1 MAKILVRFIA
11 SFLVALGITGGS
23 CLLIIMY
30 DPEVREFLEQQ
41 ICTRSSGAFDCNF
54 TAGVLQVD
62 LLQGIITLA
71 DVIVLPPS
79 GADWFWT
86 AGTITIKISW
96 SKLFNK
102 KEAHLTLIADDMHL
116 HSSIKEG
123 ALAIADHIKAFTR
136 ERVGIVPIIPQ
147 VYIPKARISLSSGAL
162 GFLECTLAGAIELKG
177 DKQYFGF
184 TLKQDKLMYKDEILL
199 KDLDVSINNV
209 TDTITKKD
217 LTRVNGTLALRDPFN
232 ESFHAA
238 MIKAEL
244 TADTQSIVLSRN
256 DHDLKLQLTHSDDY
270 TCLLETPLGMLT
282 VTTDGH
288 ADAFLTMHCAGSEPA
303 SIGIKYKKESDHVA
317 FTLRDNKGH
326 TTSVMIYF
334 DERYELQGATDFFYE
349 LFKKL
354 PENILDKTLKYRELL
369 GFKTPFT
376 FSGGRLS
383 KQWFTTLDVAE
394 LQVRIPY
401 TYNFLRSVHTTAHY
415 YPHDTLILFEQTTL
429 KTDRGTLHS
438 GLSTCILGDDHRH
451 IQSAH
456 VPFTVQDF
464 FINHAKDF
472 FAHLSGAFVINYHHD
487 ERSKI
492 QGICTIKKCYIRNNP
507 FAGGVGGAVVSAA
520 LNAFVN
526 HPLAKM
532 TDIDLLMQSYEPVDI
547 KTDFL
552 KARAHIK
559 VHVLG
564 NLVEPQLYGSLE
576 IVNGSFNFPYKPL
589 EIQYGKIFFVNNE
602 LDDPAIELSATA
614 NIKNYSITMH
624 VHGTARH
631 PIVTLHSLPNLQE
644 EQIIGLLL
652 GGSPDN
658 SLSLVMPFSSA
669 GLIEKLIVGGN
680 AESSG
685 LLDTFKGWLRPLE
698 KVKIVPRFSDQTSRG
713 GLRGALAIEVND
725 TLSGLIQQNFS
736 LSEDTL
742 IEVAYKPLDELTIR
756 SMRDERGDFGGEIE
770 TCFKW

>member
-1 MAKILVRFIA
+1 MAKVFIRVIA
-11 SFLVALGITGGS
+11 SFLVALGITVGS

-30 DPEVREFLEQQ
+30 DPEVRAFLEQQ
-41 ICTRSSGAFDCNF
+41 ICTQSSAAFDCNF
-54 TAGVLQVD
+54 TARVAQVD
-62 LLQGIITLA
+62 LLQGAITLT
-71 DVIVLPPS
+71 DVVVLPPS
-79 GADWFWT
+79 GTGWFWT
-86 AGTITIKISW
+86 ADTITIKISW
-96 SKLFNK
+96 SKLFNQ
-102 KEAHLTLIADDMHL
+102 KEAHLIFIADDMHL
-116 HSSIKEG
+116 HSSIEDG
-123 ALAIADHIKAFTR
+123 TLAIAGHITAFTR
-136 ERVGIVPIIPQ
+136 ERAGLLPIIPQ
-147 VYIPKARISLSSGAL
+147 VYIPKARISLKAGAL
-162 GFLECTLAGAIELKG
+162 DPVECTLVGAIELKG
-177 DKQYFGF
+177 DKQHLEFM
-184 TLKQDKLMYKDEILL
+184 LKQEKLMYKDQVLI
-199 KDLDVSINNV
+199 KDLKVSIKKV
-209 TDTITKKD
+209 TDTITKKGPIH
-217 LTRVNGTLALRDPFN
+217 VNGTLDLRDPFN

-238 MIKAEL
+238 TIKAEL
-244 TADTQSIVLSRN
+244 AADTQTIVLARN
-256 DHDLKLQLTHSDDY
+256 DQALKLQLSHNDNY
-270 TCLLETPLGMLT
+270 TCLLETPLGMFT
-282 VTTDGH
+282 VTTAGQ
-288 ADAFLTMHCAGSEPA
+288 ADAFLTVHCVGSEPA
-303 SIGIKYKKESDHVA
+303 SIAVTYQKESDHVA
-317 FTLRDNKGH
+317 FMLRDDQMRA
-326 TTSVMIYF
+326 TRAMIYF
-334 DERYELQGATDFFYE
+334 DGRYELQGATDFFYE
-349 LFKKL
+349 LLKKL
-354 PENILDKTLKYRELL
+354 PENTLDNTFKYRELL

-376 FSGGRLS
+376 LFGGRFS
-383 KQWFTTLDVAE
+383 KHWSATLDVSE

-415 YPHDTLILFEQTTL
+415 YPQDMLILFKQTAL

-438 GLSTCILGDDHRH
+438 GLSTCILDGDTRH

-456 VPFTVQDF
+456 IPFTVQDF
-464 FINHAKDF
+464 FINYAKDF
-472 FAHLSGAFVINYHHD
+472 FAHLSGAFVINYYKD

-492 QGICTIKKCYIRNNP
+492 QGVCTIKKCHIRNNP

-552 KARAHIK
+552 KGRAHIK
-559 VHVLG
+559 VQALG

-631 PIVTLHSLPNLQE
+631 PIITFHSLPSLQE

-713 GLRGALAIEVND
+713 GLRGALAVEVND

-742 IEVAYKPLDELTIR
+742 IEVAYKPFDELIIR